1 MAQNGLKSILL
12 FLCKLLSFD
21 RNQPLNVQYNDT
33 YKCWMTDENIALK
46 EVFLSL
52 VSNKNFST
60 KVWGFN
66 FNEDSYKFLENVD
79 RSFL

>member
-33 YKCWMTDENIALK
+33 YNCWMTDENIALK

>member
-52 VSNKNFST
+52 VSNKNFSI

>member
-52 VSNKNFST
+52 VSNNIFST